1 MCFKV
6 CFVRF
11 IQSSITVTSLDPT
24 HKDGPNLDGK
34 LAHLRL
40 GCGNLKLT
48 VQEEGR
54 SGLVVCQ
61 RKRFC
66 FVEKLKSVKEKD

>member
-1 MCFKV
+1 MFESMLCKV
-6 CFVRF
+6 HPELYY
-11 IQSSITVTSLDPT
+11 SNLPDLT

-48 VQEEGR
+48 VQEEG
-54 SGLVVCQ
+54 GLV
-61 RKRFC
+61 
-66 FVEKLKSVKEKD
+66 